1 MSKPAI
7 QLSPERHA
15 QVYAI
20 GQALGGL
27 TYAEAVGRMVNAE
40 IEKGTIGPDLQGIDI
55 TATEEG
61 LALSFDGQPAVLF
74 SKTGVSTLANDLREF
89 ATKGHVAQIQ
99 LNVGHNYKIERKGS
113 GVLLTLPLVGGVTK
127 PFAFDLAHDLANLL
141 EQKLAT

>member
-27 TYAEAVGRMVNAE
+27 TYAEVVGRMVNNE
-40 IEKGTIGPDLQGIDI
+40 IEKGTIGPGLQGVEI
-55 TATEEG
+55 TALEGG
-61 LALSFDGQPAVLF
+61 LAVSFDNQPAVLF
-74 SKTGVSTLANDLREF
+74 SKAGVKTLANDLREF
-89 ATKGHVAQIQ
+89 ATKGHIAQIQ
-99 LNVGHNYKIERKGS
+99 VYLSHDYKIERKGN
-113 GVLLTLPLVGGVTK
+113 GVLLTLPFVGGVTK

-141 EQKLAT
+141 EQKLAS